1 MSDTASTAEPAR
13 SDVPTVF
20 VGDSL
25 TEAGRWQQWLPDE
38 HVENLGVGGDTT
50 DDLIERVD
58 DVIACHPGTI
68 VLMIGTNDLAWRR
81 GAEHIV
87 RNIETILVTLRRE
100 LPDAQM
106 LVQSILP
113 REHIYAKTIKE
124 ANRHLWQFASTVRA
138 QYLDLWPVFA
148 QPNDSIDPRF
158 SPDGLHVNDAGYEAW
173 VAELRPALEAL
184 RGLPPT
190 SRAIVLPHL
199 SDPSRAAG

>member
-1 MSDTASTAEPAR
+1 MSDTAPISDPAR
-13 SDVPTVF
+13 GEAVTAF

-25 TEAGRWQQWLPDE
+25 TEAGNWQQWLPDE
-38 HVENLGVGGDTT
+38 RVENLGVGGDTT
-50 DDLIERVD
+50 DDLLERID
-58 DVIACHPGTI
+58 DVIAHGPGTV
-68 VLMIGTNDLAWRR
+68 VLLIGTNDLAWRR

-100 LPDAQM
+100 LPATQM

-158 SPDGLHVNDAGYEAW
+158 SPDGLHLNDAGYETW
-173 VAELRPALEAL
+173 LAELRPALEAL

-199 SDPSRAAG
+199 SEPPRAAG